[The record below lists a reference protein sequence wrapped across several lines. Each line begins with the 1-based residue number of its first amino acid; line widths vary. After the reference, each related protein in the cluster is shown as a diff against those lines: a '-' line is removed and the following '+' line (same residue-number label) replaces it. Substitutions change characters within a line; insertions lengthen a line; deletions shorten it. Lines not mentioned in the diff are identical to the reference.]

1 MTIPGR
7 EKELYLYFP
16 YGTTETDYLKHRDK
30 KLGEVIDTVGHINRN
45 VDPDIF
51 SSVVH
56 QIIGQQISTKAQRS
70 IWNRMKDAL
79 GDVNAETILSCDP
92 DHLQSFGL
100 SYRKVDYI
108 RDFAEKVQNGSFDPD
123 SIRSMSDADAI
134 KELTAIRGVGV
145 WTAEMILLFCLER
158 PDVFSYDDL
167 GLQRGLRMLYH
178 HRSVSRELFEK
189 YRRRYSPYG
198 SVASLYL
205 WAVAGGAVEGMKDYA
220 PAKSQRNNADK
231 KSI

>member
-1 MTIPGR
+1 M
-7 EKELYLYFP
+7 YFS
-16 YGTTETDYLKHRDK
+16 YGTTETDYLKSRDK
-30 KLGEVIDTVGHINRN
+30 RLGEVIDTVGHINRN

-79 GDVNAETILSCDP
+79 GYVSAESILACDP
-92 DHLQSFGL
+92 DHLKSFGL
-100 SYRKVDYI
+100 SFRKVDYI
-108 RDFAEKVQNGSFDPD
+108 RDFAEKVQSGSFDPD
-123 SIRSMSDADAI
+123 GIRSMSDEVAI
-134 KELTAIRGVGV
+134 KELTTIRGVGV

-220 PAKSQRNNADK
+220 PAKNQRNNAEK
-231 KSI
+231 NRSNERK